1 MLPAWVWLVA
11 AGALGAAEL
20 LTGTFYMLVLAV
32 AALCGAAAAYC
43 GAGLTAQVLVTAV
56 AAGVGCVLLWRH
68 HKAAQKG
75 SAEGA
80 SLDEGQ
86 RVEVQAWNA
95 DGTTEVRY
103 RGTRWEAYA
112 LEGSRLEPG
121 TWVIERTEGPRL
133 ALKPLQPRA

>member
-1 MLPAWVWLVA
+1 MAGVWSWRSLFLRSVSLKHQMGGHA
-11 AGALGAAEL
+11 VHHHG
-20 LTGTFYMLVLAV
+20 LVL
-32 AALCGAAAAYC
+32 
-43 GAGLTAQVLVTAV
+43 
-56 AAGVGCVLLWRH
+56 
-68 HKAAQKG
+68 
-75 SAEGA
+75 

-121 TWVIERTEGPRL
+121 IWVIERTEGPRL